1 MRKES
6 VKKYLMEMMGAM
18 FLVLSIS
25 LTGNPIAI
33 GAMYMILV
41 YIGEGVSGGHFNP
54 AVSLAAF
61 LRGGLL
67 NVRDMW
73 YYILFQVLGGGLA
86 AVLHFVLTGQNYFPQ
101 PARNVLMWKVFLIEL
116 LFTFILAFAF
126 LAVHVSRRLKGS
138 PVSGLVIGFTLLS
151 ITYLGGTFNPAVPAG
166 CLLFSYINKGAVM
179 LDASFKIVMLYVT
192 GSLAGGALAALLYQY
207 MND

>member
-6 VKKYLMEMMGAM
+6 VKKYLMEMLGAM
-18 FLVLSIS
+18 FLVLSMS

-41 YIGEGVSGGHFNP
+41 YIGEGVSGGHYNP

-73 YYILFQVLGGGLA
+73 YYMLFQIFGGALA
-86 AVLHFVLTGQNYFPQ
+86 AVLHFVLTGVNYFPT
-101 PARNVLMWKVFLIEL
+101 PAKNVLMWKVFLIEL

-126 LAVHVSRRLKGS
+126 LAVHVSRILKGS
-138 PVSGLVIGFTLLS
+138 AVSGLVIL
-151 ITYLGGTFNPAVPAG
+151 PR
-166 CLLFSYINKGAVM
+166 
-179 LDASFKIVMLYVT
+179 
-192 GSLAGGALAALLYQY
+192 
-207 MND
+207 